1 MKKARRRE
9 VTGAIDGDLHAVAVG
24 DDGPPMLFLHPN
36 PLDWSCWLY
45 QMAHFSTWY
54 RTVAVDLPGY
64 GRSPAAGPGLT
75 MADVADA
82 CWAAL
87 DHRVGPEAE
96 AVPAVVVGCSVGAWT
111 AVHMARV
118 RPGRVSALVLSG
130 VGYTPGKEF
139 APKRIADYSSD
150 GLAYRQT
157 HAYEVV
163 SEAFGTTER
172 GRYLIESILER
183 DDTADM
189 PTIIELFRALGEPD
203 PDDFWTGLSTP
214 TLIVTGSLDN
224 AHRRALE
231 LRDHIPDVEIVTI
244 KGVGHTCAL
253 EQPWHFD
260 KAMTDFLHHRNL
272 FPQTRLQ

>member
-1 MKKARRRE
+1 M
-9 VTGAIDGDLHAVAVG
+9 TGAIDGDLHSVAVG

-96 AVPAVVVGCSVGAWT
+96 AVPAIVVGCSVGAWT

-139 APKRIADYSSD
+139 APKRIAGYSSD
-150 GLAYRQT
+150 GLAYRRT

-163 SEAFGTTER
+163 SETFGTTER

-183 DDTADM
+183 DDTADV

-203 PDDFWTGLSTP
+203 PDDFWTGLSVP

-244 KGVGHTCAL
+244 KGAGHTCAL

-260 KAMTDFLHHRNL
+260 KAMTDFLCRRAL
-272 FPQTRLQ
+272 FPPTGSIAQP

>member
-1 MKKARRRE
+1 MLRKP
-9 VTGAIDGDLHAVAVG
+9 VGDLHAVAVG
-24 DDGPPMLFLHPN
+24 TAGPPMLFLHPN

-64 GRSPAAGPGLT
+64 GRSPGAGPGLT
-75 MADVADA
+75 MTDVADA

-87 DHRVGPEAE
+87 DRLLGPLAE
-96 AVPAVVVGCSVGAWT
+96 PEPVVIVGCSVGAWT
-111 AVHMARV
+111 AVHMARA
-118 RPGRVSALVLSG
+118 RPQEVAATVLSG

-139 APKRIADYSSD
+139 APKRIAGYSEG
-150 GLAYRQT
+150 GLAYRRT

-172 GRYLIESILER
+172 GRYLIEAILER
-183 DDTADM
+183 DDTADVA
-189 PTIIELFRALGEPD
+189 TIIEMFRALGEPD
-203 PDDFWTGLSTP
+203 PDDFWTGLQVP

-231 LRDHIPDVEIVTI
+231 LKDHIPDVEIVTI
-244 KGVGHTCAL
+244 DDAGHTCAL
-253 EQPWHFD
+253 EQPRRFD
-260 KAMTDFLHHRNL
+260 EAMINFLRRRSL
-272 FPQTRLQ
+272 FPEQPK

>member
-1 MKKARRRE
+1 MA
-9 VTGAIDGDLHAVAVG
+9 GPIAGDLHSVAAG

-64 GRSPAAGPGLT
+64 GRSPGAGPELT
-75 MADVADA
+75 MTDVADA

-87 DHRVGPEAE
+87 DRRLGPNAG
-96 AVPAVVVGCSVGAWT
+96 APAIVVGCSVGAWT
-111 AVHMARV
+111 AVHMARA
-118 RPGRVSALVLSG
+118 RPEEVAAVVLSG

-139 APKRIADYSSD
+139 APKRIAGYSEG
-150 GLAYRQT
+150 GLAYRRA

-163 SEAFGTTER
+163 SEAFGATDR
-172 GRYLIESILER
+172 GRYLVESILER
-183 DDTADM
+183 DDTADAAA
-189 PTIIELFRALGEPD
+189 IIEMFRALGEPD
-203 PDDFWTGLSTP
+203 PDDFWTGLSAP

-224 AHRRALE
+224 AHHRALE
-231 LRDHIPDVEIVTI
+231 LRNHIDGMEIVTI
-244 KGVGHTCAL
+244 NGAGHTCAL

-260 KAMTDFLHHRNL
+260 KAVINFLRRQDL
-272 FPQTRLQ
+272 FPEQPERRKIKDD

>member
-1 MKKARRRE
+1 M
-9 VTGAIDGDLHAVAVG
+9 TGAIDGDLHAVAVG
-24 DDGPPMLFLHPN
+24 NDGPPMLFLHPN

-75 MADVADA
+75 MPDVADA

-87 DHRVGPEAE
+87 DRRIGPDGETG
-96 AVPAVVVGCSVGAWT
+96 PAVVVGCSVGAWT

-118 RPGRVSALVLSG
+118 RPGQVSALVLSG

-139 APKRIADYSSD
+139 APKRIACYSSD
-150 GLAYRQT
+150 GLVYRRT

-163 SEAFGTTER
+163 SKAFSTTER
-172 GRYLIESILER
+172 GRYLIEAILER
-183 DDTADM
+183 DETADV
-189 PTIIELFRALGEPD
+189 PTIIEMFRALGEPD
-203 PDDFWTGLSTP
+203 PDDFWTGLSAP

-244 KGVGHTCAL
+244 EGAGHTCAL
-253 EQPWHFD
+253 EQPWYFD
-260 KAMTDFLHHRNL
+260 KAMTDFLHRRAL
-272 FPQTRLQ
+272 FPPAGSTAQL